1 VLLALSLPWST
12 SLVGIFGV
20 VLHGYADARAE
31 GPGLAEAPDPR
42 DADRVVRSGVCRNP
56 VVLLDL
62 LLFPADDLANW
73 IGLLAGVQNAS
84 TSRFNSH
91 ISTSKKAGWICGP
104 TRRRRHDATRS
115 GGEVREHPGIA
126 WS

>member
-20 VLHGYADARAE
+20 VLHGYAEARAE

-91 ISTSKKAGWICGP
+91 PRRPDGCAG
-104 TRRRRHDATRS
+104 RHVADDMMLPDPAAKF
-115 GGEVREHPGIA
+115 GNIPELPGRDR
-126 WS
+126 

>member
-1 VLLALSLPWST
+1 
-12 SLVGIFGV
+12 VGIFGA

-42 DADRVVRSGVCRNP
+42 DADRVVRSGGCRNP
-56 VVLLDL
+56 VVLLQL

-73 IGLLAGVQNAS
+73 IGLLAVVQNAS

-91 ISTSKKAGWICGP
+91 ISTSKKAGYMCGVAASSA
-104 TRRRRHDATRS
+104 TWGCQIRRRKF
-115 GGEVREHPGIA
+115 GNIPELPGRDR
-126 WS
+126 